1 MQSPTPSGVQ
11 LQPPGKSGAQ
21 NYSTV
26 SNGLN
31 MVHRPI
37 LLWQPCIVITEIQ
50 AAMLT
55 SMLTFTAT
63 LYVKADPYV
72 DKHMADPC
80 VDKHMAA
87 NC

>member
-1 MQSPTPSGVQ
+1 M
-11 LQPPGKSGAQ
+11 
-21 NYSTV
+21 
-26 SNGLN
+26 
-31 MVHRPI
+31 
-37 LLWQPCIVITEIQ
+37 ITEIQ

>member
-1 MQSPTPSGVQ
+1 
-11 LQPPGKSGAQ
+11 
-21 NYSTV
+21 
-26 SNGLN
+26 
-31 MVHRPI
+31 
-37 LLWQPCIVITEIQ
+37 VITEIQ

-55 SMLTFTAT
+55 RMLTFTAT

-80 VDKHMAA
+80 VDMHMAA